1 MIRRLVRER
10 GPYVEFLMPLSVY
23 RWYEVRPRG
32 TGSSSRRHR
41 AGRHCRPHCH
51 RGSLSTVSAGLK
63 VSFGDKLCAVTALTE
78 IPQFCSPKFPTPG
91 RFSLDRLYDRAN
103 AVFGG
108 QKWLDRIPSFFVADE
123 DPLVFSDFRGN
134 DDRSQELLTTH
145 AVGDAGIA
153 FVVMPLFRGGV
164 AFNHKRSCQNG
175 DTCQF
180 SETRSRPESTEPE
193 VAKVVKTR
201 LFRIALQA
209 RRVSI
214 ARTPA
219 GYFARNSP
227 ANAEPARQGY
237 LALSAETKTTC
248 GQSS

>member
-1 MIRRLVRER
+1 M
-10 GPYVEFLMPLSVY
+10 
-23 RWYEVRPRG
+23 
-32 TGSSSRRHR
+32 
-41 AGRHCRPHCH
+41 
-51 RGSLSTVSAGLK
+51 
-63 VSFGDKLCAVTALTE
+63 
-78 IPQFCSPKFPTPG
+78 
-91 RFSLDRLYDRAN
+91 
-103 AVFGG
+103 
-108 QKWLDRIPSFFVADE
+108 
-123 DPLVFSDFRGN
+123 FSDFRGY

-153 FVVMPLFRGGV
+153 FVVRLLVRGDV
-164 AFNHKRSCQNG
+164 AFNHKRGCQND
-175 DTCQF
+175 DTFQF

-193 VAKVVKTR
+193 VAKLMKTR

-209 RRVSI
+209 HRVSI

-227 ANAEPARQGY
+227 ANAEPARQGC